1 MRTLVAGIGSI
12 LRRDDGVGPR
22 VVDELEKEELPG
34 DVTLHGADISG
45 MDLLKFLPEP
55 GRAIIIDAAEMNS
68 EPGTVKVFGLREIKK
83 ADFNDRFSTHG
94 MGLLDTLTLA
104 ENLGLDCEITIVGV
118 QPADTGYGL
127 EMTDLM
133 RERVPAI
140 AEKVKQLIRE
150 TGERDVK

>member
-1 MRTLVAGIGSI
+1 MEILVAGIGSI

-22 VVDELEKEELPG
+22 VIDELEKEDLPE

-45 MDLLKFLPEP
+45 MDLLKFLPTP

-68 EPGTVKVFGLREIKK
+68 KPGTVKVFGLGEIRK

-104 ENLGLDCEITIVGV
+104 ESLGIDCEITIVGV
-118 QPADTGYGL
+118 QPDDTGYGL

-133 RERVPAI
+133 RERVPVI
-140 AEKVKQLIRE
+140 AEKVKQLIRGM
-150 TGERDVK
+150 GEKDVE